1 MIQCVKFIHWIAA
14 TMTLSLEPI
23 LSLIDNISQLA
34 WGNLAISLLTMAC
47 VYCAIQLYND
57 FYVYNLPAHTKKMLA
72 APDIEDYLHPHC
84 PPKQKK
90 CAQLLIDL
98 KSQLPPDTA
107 RKISK
112 MTIAHSRF
120 SCQDELPSMY
130 VTLIDSANE
139 QYKIVLEEALFD
151 LYTVDEVNAMLGHE
165 VSHVKLNHITST
177 ERIYSIIH
185 DTSFYTF
192 LGGAISTIGLTTLKT
207 LHIFLLTLESLDI
220 GKKHLRHWKTDKIF
234 DYTEQLSSVFILFF
248 LSTVLAKL
256 LSLHFQK
263 KESDA
268 DREALQLGV
277 RAEALISAFK
287 KTHIHGEQNPHGM
300 FAKVLSIF
308 ATHPSTQDR
317 IEALRIK

>member
-1 MIQCVKFIHWIAA
+1 
-14 TMTLSLEPI
+14 MTLTLEPI
-23 LSLIDNISQLA
+23 LSLIENLSLLA
-34 WGNLAISLLTMAC
+34 NENLAISLLTMAC
-47 VYCAIQLYND
+47 AYCAMRLYYE
-57 FYVYNLPAHTKKMLA
+57 FYVYNLPVHTKKMNA
-72 APDIEDYLHPHC
+72 APEIEDYLHPNC
-84 PPKQKK
+84 SPKHKK

-112 MTIAHSRF
+112 MSIARSHS
-120 SCQDELPSMY
+120 SCQDKLPSMY
-130 VTLIDSANE
+130 VALIDQTNE
-139 QYKIVLEEALFD
+139 RYKIVLEEAFFD

-165 VSHVKLNHITST
+165 VSHVKLNHLTST
-177 ERIYSIIH
+177 ERIYSIMH

-192 LGGAISTIGLTTLKT
+192 LGGGISTIGLTTLKM

-220 GKKHLRHWKTDKIF
+220 GKKNIRHWKTEKIF

-248 LSTVLAKL
+248 LSTVLAKF

-277 RAEALISAFK
+277 DAETLISAFK
-287 KTHIHGEQNPHGM
+287 KTQTHFKQNQHSM
-300 FAKVLSIF
+300 FTKVLSIF
-308 ATHPSTQDR
+308 ETHPSTQDR